1 MTGKLLFTEVKNELL
16 MLLKVEYSQQK
27 QRKERTLNISSSTKA
42 SNISN
47 STCTGRNR
55 KFFKIH

>member
-1 MTGKLLFTEVKNELL
+1 MTRKLLFTEVKNELL